1 MASEQR
7 MLSLYNYF
15 AWADHMRRLYEASL
29 NSPES
34 LPGRGDPTTWV
45 TMSYWYS
52 GLYVIV
58 EAWQENLKGLED
70 KRIDSLL
77 QKQDLVKLLK
87 KYRNATFHYQ
97 PKLFHSKH
105 IDLMKKGE
113 EARNWIENVHKAFGD
128 FLEKWFE
135 ESGHLANS
143 RKTERELTAG
153 KTSEG
158 RNVETQT

>member
-1 MASEQR
+1 MASEQK

-15 AWADHMRRLYEASL
+15 AWADHMKRLYEASRD
-29 NSPES
+29 SPES
-34 LPGRGDPTTWV
+34 LPGVGDPTTWV
-45 TMSYWYS
+45 TMSYWYG

-58 EAWQENLKGLED
+58 EAWTENLKGLKD

-77 QKQDLVKLLK
+77 HEKELVKLLK

-105 IDLMKKGE
+105 TDLMKKGE
-113 EARNWIENVHKAFGD
+113 KAYVWIEDVHKAFGA

-135 ESGHLANS
+135 DSGNLEKSKQIA
-143 RKTERELTAG
+143 RELTEG
-153 KTSEG
+153 KKKLAKKT
-158 RNVETQT
+158 